1 MPGVRFRAL
10 KGAGIRYGHK
20 QDESSIVTGD
30 QSEKSRWYRAY
41 SSTLGNRGA
50 LVFFKQFP
58 RNSERRIPMKIIYKD
73 GTVGECPEEEVT
85 HVLRHSAAHIMA
97 QAIQRLYPEADF
109 AYGPA
114 TERGFYYDVDLGDK
128 KLTDEDLAA
137 IEAEMKKITKENLPF
152 KSFIL
157 GREEAV
163 KFMHERGAKYKEEH
177 IGDLPEDAIISF
189 YQQGDYVDMCIGPHI
204 TYTKALKAFK
214 ITGQSGAYW
223 KDNAKN
229 KMLTRINGVAFATQ
243 EELAEYEKQLEEAKA
258 RDHRKI
264 GKEMGL
270 FMTDDL
276 IGKGLPMFLPKGY
289 IVWQELENY
298 IRSKEVKLG
307 YQHVLTPCV
316 GSVQLY
322 KTSGHWDHYRK
333 NMFPPME
340 VEGETF
346 VLRPMNCPHH
356 MMIYA
361 NKPHSYRELP
371 IRIGE
376 IAHDFRFEA
385 SGTLKGIERV
395 RHFCQNDAHLFV
407 TPGQI
412 EEEFKKVVDLI
423 LDVYK
428 DFGITDYRCVLSLR
442 DPADTEKYYPDD
454 DMWNNAENA
463 LRQVL
468 NDIGIEYTEEIGE
481 AAFYGPKL
489 DVNVKP
495 AVGGEYTLSTC
506 QLDFCLPMKFD
517 LKYIDSDSTEK
528 TPVVLHRAILGTLD
542 RFMAYIIEQTMG
554 KFPTWLAPLQVKVL
568 PVSEKTND
576 YAAKVN
582 EALEN
587 AGVRTFLDDRSEKI
601 GYKIR
606 EGQQVDRV
614 PYMLIIGQKE
624 AEEGTVS
631 VRKRD
636 CTENE
641 VMSLEAFIAKVT
653 EEIRT
658 KAR

>member
-1 MPGVRFRAL
+1 
-10 KGAGIRYGHK
+10 
-20 QDESSIVTGD
+20 
-30 QSEKSRWYRAY
+30 
-41 SSTLGNRGA
+41 
-50 LVFFKQFP
+50 
-58 RNSERRIPMKIIYKD
+58 MKIIHND
-73 GTVGECPEEEVT
+73 GTVGECPQEEVT

-114 TERGFYYDVDLGDK
+114 TDRGFYYDVDLGDK
-128 KLTDEDLAA
+128 KLSDEDLAA
-137 IEAEMKKITKENLPF
+137 IEAEMKKIVKENLPF
-152 KSFIL
+152 KTFVYN
-157 GREEAV
+157 REEAV
-163 KFMHERGAKYKEEH
+163 KYLHERGAKYKEEH
-177 IGDLPEDAIISF
+177 VGDLPEDATISF
-189 YQQGDYVDMCIGPHI
+189 FQQGDYVDMCVGPHI
-204 TYTKALKAFK
+204 TYTKNLKAFK

-223 KDNAKN
+223 KNDANN
-229 KMLTRINGVAFATQ
+229 KMLTRINGVAFATH
-243 EELAEYEKQLEEAKA
+243 EELAEYEKQVEEAKA

-264 GKEMGL
+264 GKEMSL

-289 IVWQELENY
+289 TLWRELEDY
-298 IRSKEVKLG
+298 IRDKELKLG

-316 GSVQLY
+316 GTVALY
-322 KTSGHWDHYRK
+322 QTSGHWDHYK
-333 NMFPPME
+333 ENMFPAME
-340 VEGETF
+340 VEGENF

-376 IAHDFRFEA
+376 IAHDFRFEP
-385 SGTLKGIERV
+385 SGSLKGIERG

-407 TPGQI
+407 TPAQI
-412 EEEFKKVVDLI
+412 KDEVSRVVDLI
-423 LDVYK
+423 FEVYK

-442 DPADTEKYYPDD
+442 DPADTKKYHPDD
-454 DMWNNAENA
+454 EMWNNAEDA

-489 DVNVKP
+489 DINVKP
-495 AVGGEYTLSTC
+495 AVGVEYTLSTC
-506 QLDFCLPMKFD
+506 QLDFCLPAKFD
-517 LKYIDSDSTEK
+517 LKYIDSDGSEK
-528 TPVVLHRAILGTLD
+528 TPVVLHRAILGSLD
-542 RFMAYIIEQTMG
+542 RFMAYIIEETKG
-554 KFPTWLAPLQVKVL
+554 KFPVWLAPLQVKVL

-587 AGVRTFLDDRSEKI
+587 NGVRTLLDDRNEKI

-606 EGQQVDRV
+606 EAQQVDRS

-624 AEEGTVS
+624 ADEGTVS
-631 VRKRD
+631 VRSRD
-636 CTENE
+636 TGETE
-641 VMSLEAFIAKVT
+641 VMSLDAFIDKITNEIMNKVH
-653 EEIRT
+653 
-658 KAR
+658 

>member
-1 MPGVRFRAL
+1 
-10 KGAGIRYGHK
+10 
-20 QDESSIVTGD
+20 
-30 QSEKSRWYRAY
+30 
-41 SSTLGNRGA
+41 
-50 LVFFKQFP
+50 
-58 RNSERRIPMKIIYKD
+58 MKIIYKD

-177 IGDLPEDAIISF
+177 IGDLPEDAVISF
-189 YQQGDYVDMCIGPHI
+189 YQQGDYIDMCIGPHI
-204 TYTKALKAFK
+204 CYTKALKAFK

-229 KMLTRINGVAFATQ
+229 KMLTRINGVAFASQ

-289 IVWQELENY
+289 TVWQELENY
-298 IRSKEVKLG
+298 IRAKELKLG

-423 LDVYK
+423 LDVYN

-454 DMWNNAENA
+454 DMWNTAEA
-463 LRQVL
+463 SLRQVL

-495 AVGGEYTLSTC
+495 AVGAEITLSTC

-517 LKYIDSDSTEK
+517 LKYVDSDSTEK

-641 VMSLEAFIAKVT
+641 VMSLDDFIAKVT